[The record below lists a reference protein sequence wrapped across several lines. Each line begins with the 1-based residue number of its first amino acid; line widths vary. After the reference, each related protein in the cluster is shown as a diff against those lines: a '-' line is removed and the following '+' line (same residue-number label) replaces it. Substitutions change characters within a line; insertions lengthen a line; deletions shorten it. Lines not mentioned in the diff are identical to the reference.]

1 MIHLLN
7 CSVKQVICNHGL
19 TRRTPAEARRLPAL
33 TAGRAGVIPL
43 RRPHPGNRAHAERG
57 WRTSPDRTDPG
68 LSQRALADR
77 LGAVPSRVVSLID
90 SLQARGLVER
100 ERSSTDRRIYEL
112 RLTLEGA
119 QLLRR
124 LREIAEAHDAELLA
138 PLTVE
143 QSAQLGSLLAQLAG
157 ANALDLDLH
166 RDAGREDPGAMTGLH
181 Q

>member
-1 MIHLLN
+1 MDSPAGPRPKRAAFLL
-7 CSVKQVICNHGL
+7 SQLGALASSRFADRTREIGL
-19 TRRTPAEARRLPAL
+19 TPSE
-33 TAGRAGVIPL
+33 AGVL
-43 RRPHPGNRAHAERG
+43 RLIG
-57 WRTSPDRTDPG
+57 RTPG

-119 QLLRR
+119 QLLRQ